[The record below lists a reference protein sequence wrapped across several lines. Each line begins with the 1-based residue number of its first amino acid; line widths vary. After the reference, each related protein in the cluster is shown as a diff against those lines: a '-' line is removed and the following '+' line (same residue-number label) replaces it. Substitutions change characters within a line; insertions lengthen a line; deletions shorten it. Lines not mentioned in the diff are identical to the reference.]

1 MAISIPHLML
11 ALKDAEKS
19 KKSIEIAASIS
30 NYFSSQISCLTFHDN
45 SQVLN
50 SKFGAGKF
58 SVERGS
64 SSPSPKEISKV
75 IKQKNPDLIILPISP
90 VASEEGVVTASEANK
105 LIDSFERMVLT
116 VPETSENFDYTHI
129 IVPIDTSFE
138 TRQKVPYAVA
148 LAKVF
153 NATLHVIGVSNDK
166 GKDAE
171 FVIKNYT
178 RQVYNNIEEKG
189 IKCTLDVRLGG
200 NPTNQILEY
209 AKEKKAGMVMI
220 MTEQETNLTSFFS
233 GKYSEQMIKN
243 SHIPVL
249 SIHPKDLII
258 SDARL

>member
-19 KKSIEIAASIS
+19 KHSLEIAASIS
-30 NYFSSQISCLTFHDN
+30 NYFSSQISCLTFN
-45 SQVLN
+45 ESTQVLN
-50 SKFGAGKF
+50 TKFGAGKYA
-58 SVERGS
+58 VERGNGT
-64 SSPSPKEISKV
+64 PSPKEISKI
-75 IKQKNPDLIILPISP
+75 IKQKNPDLIILPISLGTTDP
-90 VASEEGVVTASEANK
+90 GVVTVSEANK

-116 VPETSENFDYTHI
+116 VPESNEVFDYSHI
-129 IVPIDTSFE
+129 LVPIDTSFE

-148 LAKVF
+148 LARVF
-153 NATLHVIGVSNDK
+153 KATLHVIGVSNDK

-178 RQVYNNIEEKG
+178 RQVFNNIEEKG

-209 AKEKKAGMVMI
+209 AKEKNAGMIMI

-243 SHIPVL
+243 SPIPVL